1 MEKLT
6 EELRDKSDSES
17 FDDEK
22 ERLLNIKKANEAD
35 QLRNEVKN
43 LNAEIETLKL
53 DSKSNLYRIQN
64 QLKFSQDANKALQTD
79 YEFLQEK
86 FDKHMKATNNI
97 NEDLKEE
104 IERLLQLT
112 SRLQMQV
119 DDADKIIFDEKKKVE
134 AQVSQTLL
142 AKDELLAETLAE
154 KTKFEKELKELKV
167 KHHEQMQKVKL
178 MELEINQL
186 EDGADKEGQE
196 DGNKKQDEGENENPV
211 SSNEDNSEAD

>member
-1 MEKLT
+1 VEKLT

-53 DSKSNLYRIQN
+53 DSKSNLHRIQN

-112 SRLQMQV
+112 SRLQM
-119 DDADKIIFDEKKKVE
+119 
-134 AQVSQTLL
+134 
-142 AKDELLAETLAE
+142 
-154 KTKFEKELKELKV
+154 
-167 KHHEQMQKVKL
+167 
-178 MELEINQL
+178 
-186 EDGADKEGQE
+186 
-196 DGNKKQDEGENENPV
+196 
-211 SSNEDNSEAD
+211 

>member
-1 MEKLT
+1 VEKLT

-53 DSKSNLYRIQN
+53 DSKSNLHRIQN
-64 QLKFSQDANKALQTD
+64 QLKFGQDANKALQTD

-119 DDADKIIFDEKKKVE
+119 DDADKIISDEKKKVE

-142 AKDELLAETLAE
+142 AKDELLAEALAE

-167 KHHEQMQKVKL
+167 KYHEQMQKVKL

-196 DGNKKQDEGENENPV
+196 DSNKKQDEEENENPA